1 MTTQAQLDGYI
12 RTVWEQQERADRAFD
27 LHDRATAI
35 TCRND
40 AALAIRLAF
49 SAMRRQKVSREE
61 WYEREYGWI
70 AEQTGMTPEEIEADL
85 TAPDYREEDA
95 DD

>member
-12 RTVWEQQERADRAFD
+12 RTVWEQQEI
-27 LHDRATAI
+27 ATCAQNHEARRVAI
-35 TCRND
+35 ACRND

-49 SAMRRQKVSREE
+49 SAMRRR
-61 WYEREYGWI
+61 
-70 AEQTGMTPEEIEADL
+70 IEAQEA
-85 TAPDYREEDA
+85 T

>member
-12 RTVWEQQERADRAFD
+12 RTVWEQQERATLAQDHEARGVAN
-27 LHDRATAI
+27 

-49 SAMRRQKVSREE
+49 AAMRRQ
-61 WYEREYGWI
+61 
-70 AEQTGMTPEEIEADL
+70 IEALQTQEVSGDH
-85 TAPDYREEDA
+85 
-95 DD
+95 